1 MDTKMMTAAPAIL
14 EGVINARV
22 PGDVTEIGLL
32 GGETF
37 KQLLTLARP
46 AGKVCHGFD
55 SFEGMAEPTAE
66 DYDAEGWC
74 NYPKGK
80 FAGHDYDLVAAYVS
94 DNGKYGQFVM
104 DRDFR
109 LYKGWVPE
117 VFVSVDPGL
126 RFCFVY
132 LDLDHYQPTLD
143 ALRWIWPRMETGGHL
158 LCDDYLER
166 IDRLATKAIK
176 QWMRNELQLGRV
188 VEVEGRQQI
197 AFVKLAS
204 PDGHDES
211 APTGASAKVGS

>member
-1 MDTKMMTAAPAIL
+1 MDTEMMTAAPQIL
-14 EGVINARV
+14 EGVLKDSVA
-22 PGDVTEIGLL
+22 GDVAEIGLL

-37 KQLLTLARP
+37 KLLLALAKP

-55 SFEGMAEPTAE
+55 SFEGMAEPTPD

-80 FAGHDYDLVAAYVS
+80 FAGHDYDLVAANVS
-94 DNGKYGQFVM
+94 DNGAYGKFVM
-104 DRDFR
+104 GREFH

-117 VFVSVDPGL
+117 VFVQADPGL

-143 ALRWIWPRMETGGHL
+143 ALRWIWPRMEPGGCL
-158 LCDDYLER
+158 LCDDYLDE

-176 QWMRNELQLGRV
+176 QWVGKELRSGRV
-188 VEVEGRQQI
+188 VEVEGPRRQI
-197 AFVKLAS
+197 AFTK
-204 PDGHDES
+204 S
-211 APTGASAKVGS
+211 A